1 MLFAGHLFLSVSAL
15 LDREILS
22 LSNLMK
28 GLDFLIYFLRLD
40 SENNLIILIGRLVPE
55 EDMNKW
61 KNIGEK

>member
-1 MLFAGHLFLSVSAL
+1 MLFAGHLLLSVSAL

-40 SENNLIILIGRLVPE
+40 SENNIILIGRLVPE
-55 EDMNKW
+55 EDMNK
-61 KNIGEK
+61 

>member
-22 LSNLMK
+22 RSDLMK
-28 GLDFLIYFLRLD
+28 GLGFLIYFLRLD

-55 EDMNKW
+55 EDGNK
-61 KNIGEK
+61 